1 MKKLLVLLCVV
12 FGIAV
17 NGVEAKALTQNDY
30 YFTQEVVWASVD
42 AEYRYDEAYKL
53 LELVNEY
60 RVANG
65 VPALETNDTLMKIA
79 MQRALESNILFK
91 HESPYGGSYDRR
103 AAYRVGAISSTLD
116 ASFSF
121 NEVQSSGY
129 GTAQSALDGYKNSK
143 SHNDHI
149 LVQGDHANAKQYAI
163 GVGFVNSTTIIC
175 MFSKETALSAAS
187 NTGLSNYSKTEI
199 VPVLKSYVGSDSLNP
214 YEGYHFYSTKEEA
227 EAGANN
233 KPEDSTEETV
243 SEKEAVQATKVSK
256 PTVSKKRSGNN
267 TRLTIKFTKTK
278 KLSGVK
284 YQVRVYK
291 DKKCTK
297 VLKSKKTTKSQWTVK
312 INNKK
317 YKKVYVKVRC
327 YKKVDEKTVYGKWSK
342 VKTVKTR

>member
-1 MKKLLVLLCVV
+1 MKKFLLLLCVA
-12 FGIAV
+12 I
-17 NGVEAKALTQNDY
+17 GVVMSSIEAKALTQNDY

-121 NEVQSSGY
+121 NESQTISG
-129 GTAQSALDGYKNSK
+129 GTLTAKAALQNFKDSK
-143 SHNDHI
+143 GHWDH
-149 LVQGDHANAKQYAI
+149 LMQQYDFANAKQYAI
-163 GVGFVNSTTIIC
+163 GVGFVNDCAMVCI
-175 MFSKETALSAAS
+175 FSKTTALSAAS

-199 VPVLKSYVGSDSLNP
+199 VPVLKSLVEDGSVRTHDSRVKYGIDP
-214 YEGYHFYSTKEEA
+214 ST
-227 EAGANN
+227 GT
-233 KPEDSTEETV
+233 STEETV

-327 YKKVDEKTVYGKWSK
+327 YKKVDGKTVYGKWSK